1 MLREQGGVGFEYNE
15 NNFKKNNYRT
25 IQIKILKS
33 IKRTNFRPSQ
43 HSPSEYYNWSLMQ
56 AYINSH
62 FEYAPLKLFSY
73 FSLVVVNYKTSDLIN
88 PNY

>member
-1 MLREQGGVGFEYNE
+1 
-15 NNFKKNNYRT
+15 
-25 IQIKILKS
+25 
-33 IKRTNFRPSQ
+33 
-43 HSPSEYYNWSLMQ
+43 MQ

-88 PNY
+88 PNN